1 MILQRLRRNRRM
13 PLEQRLF
20 ENKDRHWIFVA
31 GLTLVGLIAINQLI
45 RLTHPDLSPLEGWVS
60 ALAAVSAIVV
70 LAPSRA
76 LGGSSAVI
84 ALTVL
89 ALYVLGIWVWP
100 QPRDDATVV
109 IQLLF
114 LGGVLA
120 LAHVVA
126 VGRSK
131 RTAHGMR
138 DEEQAHWLL
147 TLRQSEPR
155 IHYEIA
161 RSRRYERPLSLILLV
176 WSKGTAGQRAAAT
189 DLRLEQLLQPNI
201 RRIDFG
207 LRLDAADRLA
217 VMCPETDATAAKV
230 CADRL
235 QVMLRRELALP
246 VDCAVAAFPDH
257 AVTFQGLLDHAER
270 QLQAPSCIP
279 STPRG
284 TGGAP
289 EHTAERLTG

>member
-31 GLTLVGLIAINQLI
+31 GLALVGLIAINQLI

-138 DEEQAHWLL
+138 DEEQARWLL
-147 TLRQSEPR
+147 TLRQ
-155 IHYEIA
+155 
-161 RSRRYERPLSLILLV
+161 
-176 WSKGTAGQRAAAT
+176 
-189 DLRLEQLLQPNI
+189 
-201 RRIDFG
+201 
-207 LRLDAADRLA
+207 
-217 VMCPETDATAAKV
+217 
-230 CADRL
+230 
-235 QVMLRRELALP
+235 
-246 VDCAVAAFPDH
+246 
-257 AVTFQGLLDHAER
+257 AER
-270 QLQAPSCIP
+270 ASTTRLREVDGMSGRSVSSCSCGPRAPRDRGRRRQIYGWSNRCSPTSAGSI
-279 STPRG
+279 SVSAWTPLIDWR
-284 TGGAP
+284 
-289 EHTAERLTG
+289 